1 MFERVLDTPLN
12 HFWIWNFSSRKILLK
27 LSAKTVKNSEIF
39 RSRIQKLDLNKATR
53 FKTRKIINAE
63 ILS

>member
-12 HFWIWNFSSRKILLK
+12 HFWIWSFSSRQILLK